1 MPNRGSA
8 MHAGASHGCEM
19 GAMRP
24 PDHGGGS
31 GGGMPL
37 DYYLSSNY
45 NRQIDAH
52 AAARGGAASA
62 QPRPAAAG
70 VCMYIQ
76 FSRPSWAVPIVVG
89 LRASGSEV
97 LGTAIHTARNY
108 TCVRQRKAKVV
119 SFSVGITGLT
129 LQHVRLCLAPPP

>member
-8 MHAGASHGCEM
+8 MHAGASYGCEM

-24 PDHGGGS
+24 PDHGGSS

-37 DYYLSSNY
+37 DYHLSSNY
-45 NRQIDAH
+45 SRRIDAQ

-70 VCMYIQ
+70 MCMYIQ
-76 FSRPSWAVPIVVG
+76 FSRPSWAVPMVVG

-97 LGTAIHTARNY
+97 LDTAFHTARNY
-108 TCVRQRKAKVV
+108 TGVRQRRAEVV
-119 SFSVGITGLT
+119 SVGITGLT